1 MSKATIDA
9 MNMLHQLL
17 AADLAQQITEERVKK
32 DKEGNPVVD
41 ADGKFVI
48 EATPASVLSVARQF
62 LKDNQIELGK
72 GEADS
77 SAIARAMQEMADLP
91 MDDEVP
97 AEYQGGKH

>member
-1 MSKATIDA
+1 MSKASKDA
-9 MNMLHQLL
+9 MNMLHAAL
-17 AADLAQQITEERVKK
+17 AKTLSDAINEGVVVL
-32 DKEGNPVVD
+32 DKEGNEV
-41 ADGKFVI
+41 K
-48 EATPASVLSVARQF
+48 TTCPASVLSVARQF